1 MEVSVKFILNITMV
15 ILSGLKA
22 SLKKNVVNS
31 VSSKVNSVHRRLA
44 RSSKTFVLFRP
55 HNRAYFIT
63 FNLLRENILEFDLGK
78 FACTTHNNTI
88 A

>member
-1 MEVSVKFILNITMV
+1 MEVSVKFILNIAMV

-31 VSSKVNSVHRRLA
+31 VSSKVNFVQRRLA
-44 RSSKTFVLFRP
+44 RSLKTFVLFRS

>member
-1 MEVSVKFILNITMV
+1 MEVSVKFILNIAMV

-31 VSSKVNSVHRRLA
+31 VSSKVNFVRLA
-44 RSSKTFVLFRP
+44 RSLKTFVPFRP

-63 FNLLRENILEFDLGK
+63 FNLLRENI
-78 FACTTHNNTI
+78 
-88 A
+88 

>member
-1 MEVSVKFILNITMV
+1 MV

-22 SLKKNVVNS
+22 SIKKNVVNS
-31 VSSKVNSVHRRLA
+31 VSSKVNFVQRRLA
-44 RSSKTFVLFRP
+44 RSLKTFVLFCP

-63 FNLLRENILEFDLGK
+63 FNLLREKILEFDLGK
-78 FACTTHNNTI
+78 FACTTHNNII

>member
-1 MEVSVKFILNITMV
+1 MEVSVKFILNIAMV

-22 SLKKNVVNS
+22 SIKKNVVNS
-31 VSSKVNSVHRRLA
+31 VSSKVNVQRRLA
-44 RSSKTFVLFRP
+44 RSLKTFVLFRP
-55 HNRAYFIT
+55 HDRAYFIT

-78 FACTTHNNTI
+78 FACTTHNNII

>member
-1 MEVSVKFILNITMV
+1 MEVSVKFILNIAMV

-31 VSSKVNSVHRRLA
+31 VSSKVNFVQRRLA
-44 RSSKTFVLFRP
+44 RSLKTFVLFRP
-55 HNRAYFIT
+55 HNRTYFIT
-63 FNLLRENILEFDLGK
+63 FILLRENILEFDLGK